1 LPLEAAEK
9 PRHEVPSI
17 RPLEFRGVLTD
28 QRTGEPLAN
37 REFEVY
43 DESGH
48 TVSTYFTDGEGRFTY
63 APENGEKAK
72 LKIKP
77 RATPSHF

>member
-48 TVSTYFTDGEGRFTY
+48 TVSTYFTY